1 VLYCGESQQAVLFP
15 AFQALVLLMPNRIV
29 FSSQKIKTEK
39 KERKKGIVP
48 FFPFFLSILFLWGN
62 PACFLNT
69 QPEPILTFT

>member
-1 VLYCGESQQAVLFP
+1 
-15 AFQALVLLMPNRIV
+15 MPNRIV

-39 KERKKGIVP
+39 KERKKETVP